1 MGISKNRTVIGWF
14 EGGLFML
21 EFVIGGILLII
32 ALIIVGLIFRKKIYD
47 RVDRLEAW
55 KMDIMNRNV
64 TSELA
69 KVKQLNLSG
78 ETQEKFE
85 SWKENWDIILTRDLP
100 DMEEYLLDAEEAA
113 DKFRI
118 KMSKKNLRIV
128 EESLQRIEKDIE
140 DMYKELDHLLDSEKY
155 ARQQIEELDPRI
167 KELKKYL
174 LHNRTQFGKAE
185 IIFEAELS
193 KLEKKLGE
201 YAQLTD
207 DGNYIEAQEL
217 IELLITEID
226 LIEEKVSTFPDIY
239 RQCKQTIP
247 NQMDDLLKGMAEMEE
262 EGYRVQHFGF
272 EKELKQYEKQLKN
285 AIIELENGE
294 TQSMMESLEQ
304 MEDRLSEMFQL
315 LEKEAKSK
323 SIVENQFP
331 NQKQK
336 LEEIQESMEKT
347 NNQLKELQQTYFI
360 EESDMELFLSIE
372 KWLEKSENQFQQIE
386 ADYTERKLNHLDIKD
401 KLDVFTEDLE
411 KLDKAQEDFQQQIR
425 DLRKDEMDAK
435 EKIAELKRELI
446 ITNKQLQKS
455 NIPGVPSFIV
465 NALEEATEKC
475 QVVLKHLQKHPLDM
489 GKVQHS
495 IDEANKSVNNF
506 VEQTRSLLDQARLV
520 ELAIQFGNRY
530 RSAHPLLS
538 AQLSEAE
545 KLFRNYK
552 YENALETA
560 VKALEAVDSHAM
572 EKIEEMDQAFQQMA
586 N

>member
-1 MGISKNRTVIGWF
+1 
-14 EGGLFML
+14 ML
-21 EFVIGGILLII
+21 EFVIGGILIII

-47 RVDRLEAW
+47 NVDRLEAW

-118 KMSKKNLRIV
+118 KMAKNNIRIV
-128 EESLQRIEKDIE
+128 EESLNSIEKNIE

-155 ARQQIEELDPRI
+155 ARQQIEELAPRI

-174 LHNRTQFGKAE
+174 LHNRTLFGKAE
-185 IIFEAELS
+185 IIFEADLS
-193 KLEKKLGE
+193 KLEKRLSE

-217 IELLITEID
+217 IELLIEEID
-226 LIEEKVSTFPDIY
+226 LIEEKVSSFPDIY
-239 RQCKQTIP
+239 RQCKQTLP
-247 NQMDDLLKGMAEMEE
+247 NQMKDLLRGMDEMEE
-262 EGYRVQHFGF
+262 EGYRVQQFGF
-272 EKELKQYEKQLKN
+272 EKELKQYENHLINSIK
-285 AIIELENGE
+285 ELENGE
-294 TQSMMESLEQ
+294 TDAIVESLEQ
-304 MEDRLSEMFQL
+304 MEDRLNEMFQL

-323 SIVENQFP
+323 SIVESQFP
-331 NQKQK
+331 NQQQK
-336 LEEIQESMEKT
+336 LEEIQESIQDT
-347 NNQLKELQQTYFI
+347 GNQLKELQQTYFI
-360 EESDMELFLSIE
+360 EEADLELFLSIE
-372 KWLEKSENQFQQIE
+372 KWFEKLENQFKQIE
-386 ADYTERKLNHLDIKD
+386 VDYQDRKSNHLEIKD
-401 KLDVFTEDLE
+401 ELDTFAEEINKLDS
-411 KLDKAQEDFQQQIR
+411 AQEDFQVQIR
-425 DLRKDEMDAK
+425 DLRKDEIEAK
-435 EKIAELKRELI
+435 EKIAQLKQDLI
-446 ITNKQLQKS
+446 RTNKQLQKS
-455 NIPGVPSFIV
+455 NIPGIPSFIV

-475 QVVLKHLQKHPLDM
+475 EIVLKQLQKHPLDM

-495 IDEANKSVNNF
+495 IGEANKSVGNF
-506 VEQTRSLLDQARLV
+506 VEQTRLLLDQARLV

-560 VKALEAVDSHAM
+560 IKALEAVDANAM
-572 EKIEEMDQAFQQMA
+572 AKIEEMDQAIKQTA